1 MKRKSKTASLRK
13 KEEKQVLWTFST
25 QRYRGTE
32 KNGLFFTG
40 RDSSSGGFA
49 ARLRRF
55 FPKGLK
61 NPPALIIGIY
71 NVDNNHILYSVSE
84 SYRIKNPDI
93 KRGRITNPTERPN
106 DRTLLLAKRHH
117 GVRKKGEKEVWLK
130 RLVVRR

>member
-1 MKRKSKTASLRK
+1 MDFLNT
-13 KEEKQVLWTFST
+13 EI
-25 QRYRGTE
+25 QRYRE
-32 KNGLFFTG
+32 NGLFFTG
-40 RDSSSGGFA
+40 RDSRFSSVQSSSGGFA

-71 NVDNNHILYSVSE
+71 NADNNHILYSVSE

-93 KRGRITNPTERPN
+93 KRGRITNPPERPN
-106 DRTLLLAKRHH
+106 VLLAKKRH

-130 RLVVRR
+130 RLVVRH